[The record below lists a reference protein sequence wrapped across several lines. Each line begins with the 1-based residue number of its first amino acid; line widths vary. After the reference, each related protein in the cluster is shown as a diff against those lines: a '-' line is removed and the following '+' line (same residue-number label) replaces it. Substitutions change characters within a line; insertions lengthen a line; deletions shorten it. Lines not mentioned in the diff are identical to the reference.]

1 MNVFLVSGILSLISN
16 MNGLFEG
23 DNLFSSG
30 NWNDSPENSGWYD
43 NSSPAYRS
51 PGKVLPGSNG
61 GSWKY
66 VVIEVQTEL
75 LLSAYLC

>member
-1 MNVFLVSGILSLISN
+1 
-16 MNGLFEG
+16 
-23 DNLFSSG
+23 
-30 NWNDSPENSGWYD
+30 
-43 NSSPAYRS
+43 
-51 PGKVLPGSNG
+51 VLPGSNG